1 MSEAYEREQYVPL
14 FLNNQLS
21 LYRSSVT
28 NKRIQTKQC
37 SPQLPLQ
44 QSISPQIGDDRYPR

>member
-14 FLNNQLS
+14 FLSDQLS
-21 LYRSSVT
+21 LCQSPVT
-28 NKRIQTKQC
+28 NKRTQAKQC

-44 QSISPQIGDDRYPR
+44 QSIGPQIGDD